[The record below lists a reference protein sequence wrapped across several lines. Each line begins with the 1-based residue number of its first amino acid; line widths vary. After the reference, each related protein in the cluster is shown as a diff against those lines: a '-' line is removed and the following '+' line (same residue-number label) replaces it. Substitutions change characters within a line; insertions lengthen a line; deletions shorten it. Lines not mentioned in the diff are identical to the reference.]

1 MARSNDVVGTRK
13 YQVRFV
19 PTLFT
24 IVKSQVYPHFKQD
37 LYLIALRKQWTL
49 SDALPPWLPLFVT
62 LGGSFPIFEK
72 FFHIS
77 PHQVILLGS
86 CDALSNI
93 KWFGKIKWVVFF
105 FCPPNS

>member
-49 SDALPPWLPLFVT
+49 SDVHPPWLPLFVT
-62 LGGSFPIFEK
+62 LGGSSPFLKSSFIFPPVGYTSGF
-72 FFHIS
+72 
-77 PHQVILLGS
+77 V
-86 CDALSNI
+86 
-93 KWFGKIKWVVFF
+93 
-105 FCPPNS
+105 